1 MNAPKV
7 HIIILNWNG
16 RADTLECL
24 ASVQRIDF
32 PDFETVVVDNGS
44 TDGSEEAIRA
54 AFPDITFI
62 QTGENL
68 GFAEGNN
75 VGIRHAIECG
85 ADYVFVLNNDTT
97 VDPNILAALVAE
109 AEKNP
114 NAAILGPKIYF
125 YDRSDVINSAG
136 GSINYETLERGH
148 IGFGVRDDGSAHSSV
163 TSVEWTT
170 GCAML
175 LRVSALREVGLFDP
189 DFFLICEELD
199 LCTRVKRCGQ
209 DILFVPKA
217 KLWHK
222 VSAAFEGN
230 YSPVYCYYFFRNSL
244 LYVRKNF
251 RNRRTLL
258 YKLLL
263 KQSREFYQR
272 LAGSGDPDY
281 RKKGFCILM
290 GTLHF
295 FLGRFGKAPAWVF
308 KVNIS
313 RKTPVAVDAGDGK
326 DLYKAEIRVSK
337 VALSGKAGST
347 ITVPVT
353 VTNLSEATWPAF
365 SGDAVRL
372 SYHLRDEDGKTII
385 WDGPRT
391 KLRANLC
398 AGKSAKLDVVV
409 QMPENRGSYIL
420 EWDLVKESVAW
431 FSNKGFATLRVT
443 VMVE

>member
-24 ASVQRIDF
+24 ASVQRINF

-148 IGFGVRDDGSAHSSV
+148 IGFGVR
-163 TSVEWTT
+163 
-170 GCAML
+170 
-175 LRVSALREVGLFDP
+175 
-189 DFFLICEELD
+189 
-199 LCTRVKRCGQ
+199 
-209 DILFVPKA
+209 
-217 KLWHK
+217 
-222 VSAAFEGN
+222 
-230 YSPVYCYYFFRNSL
+230 
-244 LYVRKNF
+244 
-251 RNRRTLL
+251 
-258 YKLLL
+258 
-263 KQSREFYQR
+263 
-272 LAGSGDPDY
+272 
-281 RKKGFCILM
+281 
-290 GTLHF
+290 
-295 FLGRFGKAPAWVF
+295 
-308 KVNIS
+308 
-313 RKTPVAVDAGDGK
+313 
-326 DLYKAEIRVSK
+326 
-337 VALSGKAGST
+337 
-347 ITVPVT
+347 
-353 VTNLSEATWPAF
+353 
-365 SGDAVRL
+365 
-372 SYHLRDEDGKTII
+372 
-385 WDGPRT
+385 
-391 KLRANLC
+391 
-398 AGKSAKLDVVV
+398 
-409 QMPENRGSYIL
+409 
-420 EWDLVKESVAW
+420 
-431 FSNKGFATLRVT
+431 
-443 VMVE
+443 